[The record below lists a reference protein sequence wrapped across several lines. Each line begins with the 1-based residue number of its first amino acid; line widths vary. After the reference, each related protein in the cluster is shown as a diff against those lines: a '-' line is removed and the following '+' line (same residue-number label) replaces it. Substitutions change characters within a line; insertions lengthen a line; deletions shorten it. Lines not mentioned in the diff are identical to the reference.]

1 MKIKGIGE
9 TKSNPQRTA
18 QREGGQRMNDENLKP
33 LGSGALSPEEE
44 LAIRQAGAR
53 ASNEVQK
60 QKRYAEK
67 VKEEFQKLLNM
78 PYSNGDIED
87 ITSLSDVNKNT
98 SVATKLYMKLIL
110 DYFKTGNPRLLEL
123 IMRYSGSNEQ
133 EITPGEQP
141 EAEDNSLIAA
151 LNRQAEEVWKN
162 EGQKE

>member
-1 MKIKGIGE
+1 
-9 TKSNPQRTA
+9 
-18 QREGGQRMNDENLKP
+18 MNEENLKP

-78 PYSNGDIED
+78 PYNSGEIED
-87 ITSLSDVNKNT
+87 ITCLNDVNKNT
-98 SVATKLYMKLIL
+98 SVATKIYMKLIL

-141 EAEDNSLIAA
+141 EAEENNLIAA
-151 LNRQAEEVWKN
+151 LNRTAEEVWKN

>member
-1 MKIKGIGE
+1 MRGE
-9 TKSNPQRTA
+9 
-18 QREGGQRMNDENLKP
+18 ENLKP

-44 LAIRQAGAR
+44 LAIRQAGA
-53 ASNEVQK
+53 AATNKKKKEK
-60 QKRYAEK
+60 KYAEK

-78 PYSNGDIED
+78 PYSSGDIED
-87 ITSLSDVNKNT
+87 ITSLSDINKNT

-110 DYFKTGNPRLLEL
+110 DYLKTGNPRLLEL

-141 EAEDNSLIAA
+141 EAEENSLIAA